1 MSNIVLYPGSGILE
15 FNTGVAGQSV
25 LDNSLT
31 GASRFS
37 FNSGEINLTNYAT
50 GNLNRFTIDGSQGRL
65 FLIDDQLSGSLFS
78 VNTIA
83 GLPVVEAFSDNTITL
98 GQYGKYDLIVTGNSV
113 GIGGLPNTGT
123 QKLYVS
129 GNLHVSGNIYLSGN
143 AVMTGSNASFVT
155 TGQTGVFA
163 LSSQVVYTTGAQTI
177 SGVKTFAD
185 SGVFSLSGIQSFT
198 LPSNPLSIVGSG
210 NTYLQLN
217 IQNRATGDNAS
228 TDLIITANDGTD
240 STYYL
245 DLGLNNVGYNQSA
258 YGNVSGHDGYLYI
271 NGGNLTV
278 GTQTVGTVVE
288 IHAGGTTDANQVAEF
303 NSTGMWLKGVAKI
316 SGNLYNSYQTI
327 VTGAPNI
334 ITLDF
339 TTGEYF
345 INITGAATQP
355 YTITGINI
363 PSAPYSASTS
373 VFLYNTGVCSGLLTF
388 PNTWIFLGS
397 KPSGL
402 ITGKSSLLSLKSY
415 GTTVAAGYS
424 IQY

>member
-98 GQYGKYDLIVTGNSV
+98 GQYGRYDLVVTGNAV
-113 GIGGLPNTGT
+113 GIGALPDTGT
-123 QKLYVS
+123 QKLCV
-129 GNLHVSGNIYLSGN
+129 
-143 AVMTGSNASFVT
+143 
-155 TGQTGVFA
+155 
-163 LSSQVVYTTGAQTI
+163 
-177 SGVKTFAD
+177 
-185 SGVFSLSGIQSFT
+185 SLSGIT
-198 LPSNPLSIVGSG
+198 PYVLPSNPLCVVGSG
-210 NTYLQLN
+210 NTYVQVN
-217 IQNRATGDNAS
+217 IQNRATGNNAS

-245 DLGLNNVGYNQSA
+245 DLGLNNVGYNQAA
-258 YGNVSGHDGYLYI
+258 YGNVSGHDGYLYV

-303 NSTGMWLKGVAKI
+303 NSTGAWIKGTTTL
-316 SGNLYNSYQTI
+316 SGNVRVIGNINSNTSYNASVALTGNQSITGTVDNNVSFAIKNDPNSWWTSGTRRLTPNVSGYYNVDYQAAWAQ
-327 VTGAPNI
+327 G
-334 ITLDF
+334 
-339 TTGEYF
+339 TTGVGNQNNIQILKNLNTVSISQQP
-345 INITGAATQP
+345 INNS
-355 YTITGINI
+355 TINT
-363 PSAPYSASTS
+363 
-373 VFLYNTGVCSGLLTF
+373 FLKTFAIVNMNGSSDYLTF
-388 PNTWIFLGS
+388 SAYSSNNPQSLIGDSLGVYTKVDIF
-397 KPSGL
+397 K
-402 ITGKSSLLSLKSY
+402 IN
-415 GTTVAAGYS
+415 
-424 IQY
+424 